1 MTTEKKAPRR
11 TRNRQPLASGPE
23 AAKVAAAAR
32 PKLQVVKHDDSGLP
46 AHARAATTPPKMD
59 ATGAFVDPSERRRR
73 ATREPRQQ
81 APVSV
86 GLRRCTGSKTFSIEA
101 HDAPIADFPV
111 QPSRKDGLG
120 TMCKTHW
127 REYTNALRKAS
138 LARKAEQDAA
148 ISDRPDVASGQLDGL
163 EARRQAI
170 AEEARKGRA
179 KRAARPVVVDPALV
193 AAKALVD
200 QVNALPGPEC
210 AKRTGDDD
218 VQAALALVAK
228 AGGIHEAAAEA

>member
-23 AAKVAAAAR
+23 AAKVAAAAK

-101 HDAPIADFPV
+101 HEAPIADFPI

-127 REYTNALRKAS
+127 REYTSALRKAS
-138 LARKAEQDAA
+138 LAKKAAGEYLP
-148 ISDRPDVASGQLDGL
+148 RDVNQSVEETRERRERRAS
-163 EARRQAI
+163 
-170 AEEARKGRA
+170 
-179 KRAARPVVVDPALV
+179 RPVVVDPALV

-228 AGGIHEAAAEA
+228 AGGMREAAAEA

>member
-23 AAKVAAAAR
+23 AAKVAAAAK

-46 AHARAATTPPKMD
+46 AHARRAVTPPKMD

-127 REYTNALRKAS
+127 REYTSALRKAS
-138 LARKAEQDAA
+138 LAKKAAGEYL
-148 ISDRPDVASGQLDGL
+148 PKDVNQSVEETRERRERRAS
-163 EARRQAI
+163 
-170 AEEARKGRA
+170 
-179 KRAARPVVVDPALV
+179 RPVVVDPALV

-228 AGGIHEAAAEA
+228 AGGMREAAAEA